1 MLYRKVKSKIENF
14 LNQSPNK
21 ILLVEGARQIG
32 KTYIIRNIG
41 NEMFPNFIEIN
52 MAEDKIKN
60 REFENVRSV
69 EDFYLKVS
77 SFAGEKMKN
86 REDTL
91 IFIDEIQEYPELI
104 TLLKFLNDDGKY
116 RYIAS
121 GSLLGITLAK
131 ISSIPIGTIEIMKM
145 YPLDLEEFMIANG
158 FGDIYIQHIKENF
171 KNRKSLD
178 EKEHNKVMD
187 IFKKYLLVGG
197 MPDAVNSFVE
207 NNNIKEV
214 RTIHENII
222 NLYKIDCSKYDI
234 ENKLKIQRIYELI
247 PSNMENKKKR
257 VTLKNIENKKGK
269 TNSDYQD
276 EFEYLISSGIAI
288 GINAIS
294 EPRFPLIQSTMK
306 TLIKLYMNDVGL
318 LTNILYR
325 ENIKPILD
333 DMESINLGSVYE
345 TFAATEL
352 KAHKGNI
359 YYYDNKK
366 NGEVDY
372 LVDDYENLSVL
383 PIEIKSGKNYYVH
396 NAITNLINIQ
406 NYNIKGGYLFTNDI
420 ELKEKNGILQMP
432 IYYISFIE

>member
-1 MLYRKVKSKIENF
+1 MLYRKIRSKIEDF
-14 LNQSPNK
+14 LKNSPNK

-32 KTYIIRNIG
+32 KTYIIRDIG
-41 NEMFPNFIEIN
+41 NKMFPNFIEIN

-60 REFENVRSV
+60 RDFENIKSV
-69 EDFYLKVS
+69 EDFYLKIS
-77 SFAGEKMKN
+77 SFAGEKMKS

-116 RYIAS
+116 RFIAS
-121 GSLLGITLAK
+121 GSLLGITLAE
-131 ISSIPIGTIEIMKM
+131 ITSIPIGTIEIMKM

-158 FGDIYIQHIKENF
+158 FGDTYINYLKENF

-197 MPDAVNSFVE
+197 MPDAVNSFIE
-207 NNNIKEV
+207 KNNIKEV
-214 RTIHENII
+214 RMIHENII
-222 NLYKIDCSKYDI
+222 NLYKIDCSKYDK
-234 ENKLKIQRIYELI
+234 EKKLKIQRLYELI

-257 VTLKNIENKKGK
+257 VILRDIENKKGK
-269 TNSDYQD
+269 TKDDYQD

-288 GINAIS
+288 GVNAIS
-294 EPRFPLIQSTMK
+294 EPRFPLVQSTMK

-318 LTNILYR
+318 LTYILYR
-325 ENIKPILD
+325 ENIKPVLEDI
-333 DMESINLGSVYE
+333 ESINLGSVYE

-352 KAHKGNI
+352 KTHIGSI

-372 LVDDYENLSVL
+372 LIDDYENLTIL

-396 NAITNLINIQ
+396 SAISNLMQIS
-406 NYNIKGGYLFTNDI
+406 NYSIKEGLLFSNNK
-420 ELKEKNGILQMP
+420 EVKEKSGILHMP
-432 IYYISFIE
+432 IYYILLIN

>member
-1 MLYRKVKSKIENF
+1 MLYRKIRSKIEDF
-14 LNQSPNK
+14 LKNSPNK

-32 KTYIIRNIG
+32 KTYIIRDIG
-41 NEMFPNFIEIN
+41 NKMFPNFIEIN

-60 REFENVRSV
+60 RDFENIKSV
-69 EDFYLKVS
+69 EDFYLKIS
-77 SFAGEKMKN
+77 SFAGEKMKG

-104 TLLKFLNDDGKY
+104 TLLKFLNDDRKY
-116 RYIAS
+116 RFIAS
-121 GSLLGITLAK
+121 GSLLGITLAE
-131 ISSIPIGTIEIMKM
+131 ITSIPIGTIEIMKM

-158 FGDIYIQHIKENF
+158 FGDTYINYLKENF

-197 MPDAVNSFVE
+197 MPDAVNSFIE
-207 NNNIKEV
+207 KNNIKEV
-214 RTIHENII
+214 RMIHENII
-222 NLYKIDCSKYDI
+222 NLYKIDCSKYDK
-234 ENKLKIQRIYELI
+234 EKKLKIQRLYELI

-257 VTLKNIENKKGK
+257 VTLRDIENKKGK
-269 TNSDYQD
+269 TKDDYQD

-288 GINAIS
+288 GVNAIS
-294 EPRFPLIQSTMK
+294 EPRFPLVQSTMK

-318 LTNILYR
+318 LTYILYR
-325 ENIKPILD
+325 ENIKPVLEDI
-333 DMESINLGSVYE
+333 ESINLGSVYE

-352 KAHKGNI
+352 EAHTGSI

-372 LVDDYENLSVL
+372 LIDDYENLTIL

-396 NAITNLINIQ
+396 SAISNLMQIS
-406 NYNIKGGYLFTNDI
+406 NYSIKEGLLFSNNK
-420 ELKEKNGILQMP
+420 EVKEKSGILHMP
-432 IYYISFIE
+432 IYYISLIN

>member
-1 MLYRKVKSKIENF
+1 MLYRKIRSKIEDF
-14 LNQSPNK
+14 LKNSPNK

-32 KTYIIRNIG
+32 KTYIIRDIG
-41 NEMFPNFIEIN
+41 NKMFPNFIEIN

-60 REFENVRSV
+60 RDFENIKSV
-69 EDFYLKVS
+69 EDFYLKIS
-77 SFAGEKMKN
+77 SFAGEKMKS

-104 TLLKFLNDDGKY
+104 TLLKFLNDDRKY
-116 RYIAS
+116 RFIAS
-121 GSLLGITLAK
+121 GSLLEMALAEIT
-131 ISSIPIGTIEIMKM
+131 SIPIGTIEIMKM

-158 FGDIYIQHIKENF
+158 FGDTYINYLKENF

-197 MPDAVNSFVE
+197 MPDAVNSFIE
-207 NNNIKEV
+207 KNNIKEV
-214 RTIHENII
+214 RMIHENII
-222 NLYKIDCSKYDI
+222 NLYKIDCSKYDK
-234 ENKLKIQRIYELI
+234 EKKLKIQRLYELI

-257 VTLKNIENKKGK
+257 VTLRDIENKKGK
-269 TNSDYQD
+269 TKDDYQD
-276 EFEYLISSGIAI
+276 EFEYLINSGIAI
-288 GINAIS
+288 GVNAIS
-294 EPRFPLIQSTMK
+294 EPRFPLVQSTMK

-318 LTNILYR
+318 LTYILYR
-325 ENIKPILD
+325 ENIKPILED
-333 DMESINLGSVYE
+333 IESINLGSVYE

-352 KAHKGNI
+352 KAHTGSI

-372 LVDDYENLSVL
+372 LVDDYENLTIL

-396 NAITNLINIQ
+396 SAISNLMQIS
-406 NYNIKGGYLFTNDI
+406 NYSIKEGLLFSNNK
-420 ELKEKNGILQMP
+420 EVKEKSGILHMP
-432 IYYISFIE
+432 IYYISLIN

>member
-1 MLYRKVKSKIENF
+1 MLYRKVKSRIENF
-14 LNQSPNK
+14 LKQSPNK

-333 DMESINLGSVYE
+333 GIESINLGSVYE

>member
-178 EKEHNKVMD
+178 VKEHNKVMD

>member
-14 LNQSPNK
+14 LKQSPNK

-178 EKEHNKVMD
+178 EKEHNKIMD

-333 DMESINLGSVYE
+333 DIESINLGSVYE